1 MVYIK
6 RIGKNNSYDFSTFYN
21 IIVFINLNVDKK
33 IFKKNTKT
41 ANKNNKIKK
50 RNKTKPYF

>member
-6 RIGKNNSYDFSTFYN
+6 HIGKNNSYDFSTFYN

-33 IFKKNTKT
+33 IFKKKY
-41 ANKNNKIKK
+41 KNGQQKQ
-50 RNKTKPYF
+50 